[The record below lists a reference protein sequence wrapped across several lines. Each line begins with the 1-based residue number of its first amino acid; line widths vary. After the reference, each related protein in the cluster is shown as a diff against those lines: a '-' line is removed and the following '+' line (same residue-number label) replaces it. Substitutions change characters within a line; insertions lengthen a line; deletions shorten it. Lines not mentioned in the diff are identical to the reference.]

1 MNIEEEVREGYTIS
15 KEMKQVWALQMQ
27 MAKKLLDVCQKHGI
41 RIWAGG
47 GTLLGTVRH
56 HGFIPWDDD
65 IDMEML
71 REDYDKLVKLASTE
85 FSAPY
90 FFQCAQTEKHPYPRG
105 HSQLRYDGTTA
116 IIHGGAQDRFHQ
128 GIFLD
133 IFVLDGIP
141 EKEEDYEHFAEE
153 IAAAKR
159 RTDDWVL
166 HFRLTTAPRFYLR
179 YVKARICRI
188 LHSFNKAFA
197 HYEGTLKRYPDAT
210 KVCEIGLIPTA
221 ARMRQTG
228 REVSLYQETIYL
240 PFEDMLMPVPVGY
253 DTILTQ
259 LYGDY
264 MRPVKAPSIHGGYL
278 ALSHD
283 QDYTIS
289 IRRIRRE
296 ILLQTLKKV
305 FRKLTFRS

>member
-1 MNIEEEVREGYTIS
+1 MFLEEEVRDGYAIS

-27 MAKKLLDVCQKHGI
+27 MAKKLLDVCQRHGI

-47 GTLLGTVRH
+47 GTMLGAVRH

-71 REDYDKLVKLASTE
+71 REDYDKLVSIAPQE
-85 FSAPY
+85 FQAPF
-90 FFQCAQTEKHPYPRG
+90 FFQCAYTEKHPYPRG

-116 IIHGGAQDRFHQ
+116 IIKGGAQDRFHQ

-141 EKEEDYEHFAEE
+141 EQEEDYEHFAEE
-153 IAAAKR
+153 IARAKQQFL
-159 RTDDWVL
+159 DWEL
-166 HFRLTTAPRFYLR
+166 HFQLTISPLFYLR
-179 YVKARICRI
+179 YFKARLGRL
-188 LHSFNKAFA
+188 LHSFNKVFA
-197 HYEGTLKRYPDAT
+197 HYESTLKRYPNAT
-210 KVCEIGLIPTA
+210 KVCEIGLLPTA

-228 REVSLYQETIYL
+228 REVSLFDEIIYL
-240 PFEDMLMPVPVGY
+240 PFEDMQMPVPAGY
-253 DTILTQ
+253 DTILTL

-264 MRPVKAPSIHGGYL
+264 MRPVKAPSLHGGYL